1 MARANQLQK
10 IKPNTM
16 TNTQTETEMTKAQII
31 DNIRVV
37 NVSQN
42 SWQDEDLLLLTTL
55 TDEQI
60 ETTLKPL
67 IEEERQDESG
77 EVIYSN
83 EDMANILS
91 EKYPDDIVVLYAE
104 PDYLT
109 L

>member
-1 MARANQLQK
+1 MAGNHKQ
-10 IKPNTM
+10 IKPTNM
-16 TNTQTETEMTKAQII
+16 THTQTQMTKTQII

-60 ETTLKPL
+60 ENTLKPL

-83 EDMANILS
+83 DDMANILS
-91 EKYPDDIVVLYAE
+91 KKYPDDIVVLYAE

>member
-1 MARANQLQK
+1 
-10 IKPNTM
+10 
-16 TNTQTETEMTKAQII
+16 MTKKQII
-31 DNIRVV
+31 EKIRVV

-55 TDEQI
+55 NDEQI
-60 ETTLKPL
+60 KATFNSLVDQ
-67 IEEERQDESG
+67 ERQDESG

-91 EKYPDDIVVLYAE
+91 KKYPYDIVVLYAE

>member
-1 MARANQLQK
+1 M
-10 IKPNTM
+10 NT
-16 TNTQTETEMTKAQII
+16 TQTQMTSKQII

-55 TDEQI
+55 NDEQI
-60 ETTLKPL
+60 ETTLCPL
-67 IEEERQDESG
+67 VDEERQDKSG

-91 EKYPDDIVVLYAE
+91 KKYPDDIVVLYAE

>member
-1 MARANQLQK
+1 
-10 IKPNTM
+10 
-16 TNTQTETEMTKAQII
+16 MTKKQII
-31 DNIRVV
+31 EKIRVV

-55 TDEQI
+55 NDEQI
-60 ETTLKPL
+60 EATFNSLVDQ
-67 IEEERQDESG
+67 ERQDESG

-91 EKYPDDIVVLYAE
+91 KKYPYDIVVLYAE

>member
-1 MARANQLQK
+1 
-10 IKPNTM
+10 M
-16 TNTQTETEMTKAQII
+16 THTQTQTEMTKAQII

-60 ETTLKPL
+60 ETTLSPL
-67 IEEERQDESG
+67 LNEERQDESG

-83 EDMANILS
+83 DDMANILS
-91 EKYPDDIVVLYAE
+91 KKYPHDIVVLYAE

-109 L
+109 I

>member
-1 MARANQLQK
+1 MKQ
-10 IKPNTM
+10 T
-16 TNTQTETEMTKAQII
+16 TTQTEMTKQQII

-37 NVSQN
+37 NIAQN

-55 TDEQI
+55 NDEQI
-60 ETTLKPL
+60 ETTLSPL
-67 IEEERQDESG
+67 LNEERQDKSG

-83 EDMANILS
+83 DDMANILS
-91 EKYPDDIVVLYAE
+91 KKYPDDIVVLYAE

>member
-1 MARANQLQK
+1 MARNHKQ
-10 IKPNTM
+10 IKP
-16 TNTQTETEMTKAQII
+16 TNMTQTQTEMTKQQII

-109 L
+109 I

>member
-1 MARANQLQK
+1 
-10 IKPNTM
+10 M
-16 TNTQTETEMTKAQII
+16 TNTTQQTEITKAQII

-60 ETTLKPL
+60 ESTLSPL

-91 EKYPDDIVVLYAE
+91 EKYANDIVVLYAE